1 MNRRAAFL
9 FLWRQRCTMDFA
21 FTPEQIELRHAVRN
35 FAEAE
40 IRPHVRKW
48 DDSETFPLEVIKKL
62 GSLGY
67 MGAILPEDLGGAG
80 LGYIE
85 YCIIIEELS
94 RVDGSVGI
102 ILAAHTSLCA
112 NHIYKS
118 GTDSQRKLYIP
129 RLASGEWLGC
139 WGLTETSAGSD
150 ASGTRTCAGF
160 DGQWTLDGSKTFTKN
175 AHYSDVL
182 LAMAVTDAAAG
193 NRGISAFIVEKGT
206 EGFRVG
212 KKEEKLGLR
221 ASATGEVVFENCRL
235 DNAQLLG
242 TAGAGFIDS
251 MNVLDGGRVY

>member
-1 MNRRAAFL
+1 
-9 FLWRQRCTMDFA
+9 MDFA
-21 FTPEQIELRHAVRN
+21 FTPEQIELRRAVRD

-40 IRPHVRKW
+40 IGPHVRKW
-48 DDSETFPLEVIKKL
+48 DDSETFPLETIKKL
-62 GSLGY
+62 GVLGY

-139 WGLTETSAGSD
+139 WGLTEPSAGSD
-150 ASGTRTCAGF
+150 ASGTQTRAVF
-160 DGQWTLDGSKTFTKN
+160 DGQWILDGSKSFTRTRTMPMFAWPWRSPMPQPETGVFLHSSWKEKQRDSESVKRKRN
-175 AHYSDVL
+175 LDCGPAQQEKWSLKTVVWTMPSYWEPQAPVL
-182 LAMAVTDAAAG
+182 
-193 NRGISAFIVEKGT
+193 S
-206 EGFRVG
+206 
-212 KKEEKLGLR
+212 
-221 ASATGEVVFENCRL
+221 
-235 DNAQLLG
+235 
-242 TAGAGFIDS
+242 TA
-251 MNVLDGGRVY
+251 

>member
-1 MNRRAAFL
+1 
-9 FLWRQRCTMDFA
+9 MDFA
-21 FTPEQIELRHAVRN
+21 FTPEQIELRHAVRG

-80 LGYIE
+80 LGYID

-139 WGLTETSAGSD
+139 WGLTEPSAGSD
-150 ASGTRTCAGF
+150 ASGTQTRAVF
-160 DGQWTLDGSKTFTKN
+160 DGQWILKGSKSFITNATMPRSPMPQPETGVFLHSSWKN
-175 AHYSDVL
+175 GQRDCESVKRKRNLDCAPARQEKWSLKTVVWTMPNYWEPRAPVL
-182 LAMAVTDAAAG
+182 L
-193 NRGISAFIVEKGT
+193 
-206 EGFRVG
+206 
-212 KKEEKLGLR
+212 
-221 ASATGEVVFENCRL
+221 
-235 DNAQLLG
+235 
-242 TAGAGFIDS
+242 TA
-251 MNVLDGGRVY
+251 

>member
-1 MNRRAAFL
+1 
-9 FLWRQRCTMDFA
+9 MDFA
-21 FTPEQIELRHAVRN
+21 FTPEQIELRRAVRE
-35 FAEAE
+35 FAEGE

-48 DDSETFPLEVIKKL
+48 DDSETFPLEIIKQL
-62 GSLGY
+62 GALGY

-94 RVDGSVGI
+94 RVDGSIGI

-118 GTDSQRKLYIP
+118 GSDTQRKLYIP

-139 WGLTETSAGSD
+139 WGLTEPSAGSD
-150 ASGTRTCAGF
+150 ASGTQTRAVF
-160 DGQWTLDGSKTFTKN
+160 DGQWILDGSKSFITN
-175 AHYSDVL
+175 AHYADVCV
-182 LAMAVTDAAAG
+182 AMAVTDASAG
-193 NRGISAFIVEKGT
+193 SRGISAFIVERGT
-206 EGFRVG
+206 AGFRVG

-235 DNAQLLG
+235 DDARLLG
-242 TAGAGFIDS
+242 KAGARFH
-251 MNVLDGGRVY
+251 

>member
-1 MNRRAAFL
+1 
-9 FLWRQRCTMDFA
+9 
-21 FTPEQIELRHAVRN
+21 
-35 FAEAE
+35 
-40 IRPHVRKW
+40 
-48 DDSETFPLEVIKKL
+48 
-62 GSLGY
+62 

-102 ILAAHTSLCA
+102 IVAAHTSLCA

-139 WGLTETSAGSD
+139 WGLTETAAGSD
-150 ASGTRTCAGF
+150 ASGTQTRAVF
-160 DGQWTLDGSKTFTKN
+160 DGQWILDGSKTLTN
-175 AHYSDVL
+175 AHYADVCV
-182 LAMAVTDAAAG
+182 AMAVTDASAG
-193 NRGISAFIVEKGT
+193 NHGISAFIVEKET

-221 ASATGEVVFENCRL
+221 ASATGEVIFEDCRL
-235 DNAQLLG
+235 GSDQLLG
-242 TAGAGFIDS
+242 NTGEGFIDS
-251 MNVLDGGRVY
+251 LKVLDGGRISIAALATGMAQGAYDAALSYSKSREQFGHHISDFQLIQKKLSSTWLFRSTLHVF